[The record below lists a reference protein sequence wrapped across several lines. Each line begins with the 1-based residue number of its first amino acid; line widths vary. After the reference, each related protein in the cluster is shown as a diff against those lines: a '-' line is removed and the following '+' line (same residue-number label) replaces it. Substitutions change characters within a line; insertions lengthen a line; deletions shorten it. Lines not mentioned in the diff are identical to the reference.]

1 MHQNAK
7 IDTAA
12 EILTILR
19 DDIDIQVPSPDSEL
33 LESGLLDSM
42 KLVDLIVVLEKRFE
56 VQLDLISLDFGD
68 LESVQSLARLVDR
81 RASLG
86 S

>member
-1 MHQNAK
+1 MHQNGP

-81 RASLG
+81 RASSG

>member
-1 MHQNAK
+1 MHQNGQ

-19 DDIDIQVPSPDSEL
+19 EDIDIEVPSPDSEL
-33 LESGLLDSM
+33 LDSGLLDSI

-68 LESVQSLARLVDR
+68 LESVQSLARLVER
-81 RASLG
+81 RASSG

>member
-1 MHQNAK
+1 MHQNGP

-68 LESVQSLARLVDR
+68 LESVQSLARLVER
-81 RASLG
+81 RASSG

>member
-1 MHQNAK
+1 MHQNGP

-33 LESGLLDSM
+33 LESGLLDSVIFARNEPPLHHYHNTFRAALGM
-42 KLVDLIVVLEKRFE
+42 PALPLLQE
-56 VQLDLISLDFGD
+56 V
-68 LESVQSLARLVDR
+68 
-81 RASLG
+81 
-86 S
+86 